1 MTKKNTKYDCNILA
15 KRDFL
20 EIKKDYKII
29 KIVQNLRNLLIKN
42 GLFLD
47 TEQRE
52 KYNTFDDNLREISN
66 FFAEKIK
73 TKQKEIQNGKQ

>member
-1 MTKKNTKYDCNILA
+1 MTKKNTKYGCNILA
-15 KRDFL
+15 KHDFL

-29 KIVQNLRNLLIKN
+29 KIVQNLRNMLIKN

-47 TEQRE
+47 DEKRE
-52 KYNTFDDNLREISN
+52 KFNCFDDNLREISN

-73 TKQKEIQNGKQ
+73 TKQEDMQNGK